1 MLTPTD
7 NCRQLTKDT
16 ERLLARRAGPP
27 YRDDVEKPGL
37 RERKKLRTREALTDA
52 AYELFRANGFDAT
65 TVDQIAE
72 AVEVSSRTFFRYF
85 TSKEDVALSLA
96 DEQITAMLDG
106 FAAQPADVPVLTGMR
121 RAALEVVRGYETGT
135 TDSDRYQRMQELIS
149 TSPVLMAACLERGA
163 ARLDEVARLIGVR
176 MGVDPATEPRPLLVA
191 SVVLCAVQTAV
202 NAWRAT
208 DRDTPDSELIGQAFD
223 LLSAGLDYPAAQA

>member
-1 MLTPTD
+1 M
-7 NCRQLTKDT
+7 
-16 ERLLARRAGPP
+16 
-27 YRDDVEKPGL
+27 EKPGL

-85 TSKEDVALSLA
+85 TSKEDVALALA
-96 DEQITAMLDG
+96 DEQITAMLTG

-121 RAALEVVRGYETGT
+121 RAALDVLRDYESGAAQ
-135 TDSDRYQRMQELIS
+135 DRHQRMQDLIS
-149 TSPVLMAACLERGA
+149 TSPSLMAACLERGA
-163 ARLDEVARLIGVR
+163 ARLDEVARLIGAR
-176 MGVDPATEPRPLLVA
+176 MGVDPATEPRPHLVA
-191 SVVLCAVQTAV
+191 SVVLCAVRTAV

-208 DRDTPDSELIGQAFD
+208 DRDAPDAELVGRAFD
-223 LLSAGLDYPAAQA
+223 LLSTGLDYPAAGA

>member
-1 MLTPTD
+1 
-7 NCRQLTKDT
+7 
-16 ERLLARRAGPP
+16 
-27 YRDDVEKPGL
+27 VEKPGL

-121 RAALEVVRGYETGT
+121 LAALEVVRAYEAGGAGA
-135 TDSDRYQRMQELIS
+135 DRERHRRMQDLIS
-149 TSPVLMAACLERGA
+149 TSPALMAACLERSA

-176 MGVDPATEPRPLLVA
+176 MGVDPAVEPRPHLVA

-202 NAWRAT
+202 TAWRAT
-208 DRDTPDSELIGQAFD
+208 DREAPDSELIGRAFD
-223 LLSAGLDYPAAQA
+223 LLASGLDYPAAQA